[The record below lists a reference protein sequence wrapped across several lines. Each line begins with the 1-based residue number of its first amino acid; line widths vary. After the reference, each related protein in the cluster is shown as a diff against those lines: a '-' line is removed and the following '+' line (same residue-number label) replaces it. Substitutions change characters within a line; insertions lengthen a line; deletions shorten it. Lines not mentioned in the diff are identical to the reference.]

1 MSNPVADIFRRA
13 AEANRDDPRRRGSQ
27 VVLAGGREV
36 MVAGDIHGNR
46 RNLAR
51 VIEHAAVGSA
61 PDRVLVLQE
70 IIHGPSEAPGPH
82 DRSIEGMLRAARL
95 KLAHPRQV
103 VFLLA
108 NHDVAQ
114 LTGREIVKHGQ
125 GACEAFAAGV
135 DYAFGGDGRE
145 VLAAVHEFLRSLPLA
160 VRAPGRVLIA
170 HSLPAGARCS
180 EEVLAILDRP
190 PADEDWQRGGGLY
203 EWTWGRGLTPEHL
216 DALAAA
222 LDVEFFVLA
231 HRHVEKGWAILSPRA
246 ITLASDGPRGH
257 ILCFPG
263 DETLDAAAAAAAVR
277 PIIALGRCGQVYG
290 GRPASS

>member
-13 AEANRDDPRRRGSQ
+13 AEANRDDPRRKGSQ
-27 VVLAGGREV
+27 VVLAAGREV
-36 MVAGDIHGNR
+36 MVAGDLHGNR

-51 VIEHAAVGSA
+51 VIDHAALGSA

-70 IIHGPSEAPGPH
+70 IIHGPADPPGPH

-108 NHDVAQ
+108 NHDVAEV
-114 LTGREIVKHGQ
+114 TGREIVKHGR

-135 DYAFGGDGRE
+135 DHAFGGDGRE

-160 VRAPGRVLIA
+160 VRTPGRVLIA
-170 HSLPAGARCS
+170 HSLPAEARCS
-180 EEVLAILDRP
+180 EEVLAVLDRP
-190 PADEDWQRGGGLY
+190 RADEDWRRGGSLY

-222 LDVEFFVLA
+222 LDAEFFVLA
-231 HRHVEKGWAILSPRA
+231 HRHVEKGWTILSPRA
-246 ITLASDGPRGH
+246 ISLASDGPRGH
-257 ILCFPG
+257 ILCFRG
-263 DETLDAAAAAAAVR
+263 DETLDAAAAAAAAR
-277 PIIALGRCGQVYG
+277 PIFALGPRGKVHG
-290 GRPASS
+290 ERTAPS